1 MGNMMAGQDRTA
13 VLAQAERALARLQ
26 VENATLR
33 AQAAELRARVRPPR
47 HERIIRQAAQDA
59 ALLLHYKHG
68 AIPIS
73 RRWLDEAGIMSEW
86 RYGWACGLLRYARV
100 YDAPLPTL
108 EALQMALGKVERKA
122 AQLLAEGDR
131 ELFTLRA
138 HSGLRFAR
146 GRYDR

>member
-1 MGNMMAGQDRTA
+1 MGEMHRDGAVA
-13 VLAQAERALARLQ
+13 VLAQAERALSRLQ
-26 VENATLR
+26 VENARLR
-33 AQAAELRARVRPPR
+33 AQAVELRARVRPPR
-47 HERIIRQAAQDA
+47 HERIIRQAQTDA
-59 ALLLHYKHG
+59 GILLHYRHG

-108 EALQMALGKVERKA
+108 ESLQRALGKVESK
-122 AQLLAEGDR
+122 AQLLLAEADPT
-131 ELFTLRA
+131 LFTLRA
-138 HSGLRFAR
+138 HSGLRFMR